1 MAGEILRFAQDDTA
15 TERCEKPVALPQHF
29 LDELLAR
36 TDITELVS
44 RYVPLKR
51 KGGSMWGCCPF
62 HHEKTPSFH
71 VEQDK
76 QFFKCFGCGEGGNAI
91 HFLMKMEN
99 LPYIDAVRKLAE
111 NANMELPEEEDGG
124 KGRLQRQRLLA
135 LNKDAARYYYDNLA
149 GEKGREALQYLLNR
163 GMTPQTIVRFGLG
176 YAEDD
181 WDSFVSA
188 MRKKGYTDMEL
199 ESARLAGRT
208 KNGKLYPFFRGRVMF
223 PIIDIRGDVVAFGGR
238 VIKGDGDGRK
248 YINSSDTPVYSKSR
262 TLYAMNLAKKSK
274 AGRFILCEGNIDV
287 IALHQAG
294 FDSAVASCG
303 TAFTA
308 EQARLL
314 AKYTSEVVICY
325 DADPAGQKAT
335 EKAIDILKQNGLNV
349 RVLRLPPKRDGQG
362 RVLYDSEGRPQK
374 VDPDDFIR
382 QNGPEAF
389 ARLLDK
395 PQTDGQYRMG
405 EIRKKYTDLTDDQT
419 RIAYL
424 KEAAEYI
431 ATLPS
436 PVEREIFAG
445 TAAQETGLPAEA
457 VRKEVDRIRAGKR
470 RRQQREEQKEAL
482 QPEKQLQP
490 KDWKLRYG
498 DARSAVVEERLIAAI
513 LGDKQLAEYAQVR
526 LDPEQFSSGF
536 LAKVYQTVLDRLN
549 RDLDPDPAACMNG
562 LEPAE
567 VQLLTHILSKYA
579 GLRDQTEQVRQY
591 IEIIQYQYQKR
602 TASADDPEV
611 LLEAIRRK
619 QG

>member
-1 MAGEILRFAQDDTA
+1 M
-15 TERCEKPVALPQHF
+15 ALPQQF

-76 QFFKCFGCGEGGNAI
+76 QFFKCFGCGEGGNAV

-111 NANMELPEEEDGG
+111 NAGMELPEEEDGG
-124 KGRLQRQRLLA
+124 KNRLRRQRLLA
-135 LNKDAARYYYDNLA
+135 LNKDAARYFYDNLA
-149 GEKGREALQYLLNR
+149 GEKGREALKYLLNR

-181 WDSFVSA
+181 WDSFIGA
-188 MRKKGYTDMEL
+188 MRKKGYTDLEL
-199 ESARLAGRT
+199 ETAKLAGRT

-262 TLYAMNLAKKSK
+262 TLYAMNLAKKTK

-314 AKYTSEVVICY
+314 SKYTSEVIICY
-325 DADPAGQKAT
+325 DADAAGQKAT
-335 EKAIDILKQNGLNV
+335 EKAIDILRENGLGV

-405 EIRKKYTDLTDDQT
+405 EIRAKYTDLTDDQT

-431 ATLPS
+431 ATLQS

-445 TAAQETGLPAEA
+445 TAAQESGLPAEA
-457 VRKEVDRIRAGKR
+457 VRKEVDRIRSAKR
-470 RRQQREEQKEAL
+470 RRQQQDARKEAL

-498 DARSAVVEERLIAAI
+498 DARSAVVEERLMAAV
-513 LGDKQLAEYAQVR
+513 LGDRQLAEYAQVR

-536 LAKVYQTVLDRLN
+536 LARVYQTVLDRLD

-579 GLRDQTEQVRQY
+579 GLRDQTEQVKQY
-591 IEIIQYQYQKR
+591 IETIQYQYQKR
-602 TASADDPEV
+602 TAAADDPEV
-611 LLEAIRRK
+611 LREALRRK

>member
-1 MAGEILRFAQDDTA
+1 M
-15 TERCEKPVALPQHF
+15 ALPQHF

-36 TDITELVS
+36 TDIVELVS

-91 HFLMKMEN
+91 HFLMKIEN

-111 NANMELPEEEDGG
+111 MAGMELPEEEDGG
-124 KGRLQRQRLLA
+124 RSRLQRQRLLA
-135 LNKDAARYYYDNLA
+135 LNKDAARYFYDTLA

-181 WDSFVSA
+181 WDSFVFA

-199 ESARLAGRT
+199 ETARLAGRT

-308 EQARLL
+308 DQARLL
-314 AKYTSEVVICY
+314 SKYTSEVIICY
-325 DADPAGQKAT
+325 DADAAGQKAT

-389 ARLLDK
+389 AKLLDK

-419 RIAYL
+419 RIAYV

-431 ATLPS
+431 STLPS
-436 PVEREIFAG
+436 PVEREVFAG
-445 TAAQETGLPAEA
+445 TAAQETGLPADA
-457 VRKEVDRIRAGKR
+457 IRKEIDRIRAAKR
-470 RRQQREEQKEAL
+470 RRQQREFQKEAV
-482 QPEKQLQP
+482 QPEKHLQP
-490 KDWKLRYG
+490 KEWSLRYS
-498 DARSAVVEERLIAAI
+498 DTRSAIAEERLIAAI
-513 LGDKQLAEYAQVR
+513 LGDRELAEYAQVR
-526 LDPEQFSSGF
+526 LDTEQFSSAF
-536 LAKVYQTVLDRLN
+536 LGRLYQLVMERIDQGH
-549 RDLDPDPAACMNG
+549 DPDPASCMMH

-567 VQLLTHILSKYA
+567 TRLLTDILSRQS
-579 GLRDQTEQVRQY
+579 GLREDKEQLAEY
-591 IEIIQYQYQKR
+591 IRTIQYQYQKR
-602 TASADDPEV
+602 NAPADDAA
-611 LLEAIRRK
+611 LLQEAIRRK

>member
-1 MAGEILRFAQDDTA
+1 M
-15 TERCEKPVALPQHF
+15 ALPQHF

-36 TDITELVS
+36 TDIVELVS

-76 QFFKCFGCGEGGNAI
+76 QFYKCFGCGEGGNAI
-91 HFLMKMEN
+91 QFLIKIEN

-111 NANMELPEEEDGG
+111 MAGMELPEEEDGG
-124 KGRLQRQRLLA
+124 KSRLQRQRLLA
-135 LNKDAARYYYDNLA
+135 LNKDAARYFYDTLA

-181 WDSFVSA
+181 WDSFLSA

-199 ESARLAGRT
+199 ETAKLAGRT
-208 KNGKLYPFFRGRVMF
+208 RNGKLYPFFRGRVMF

-238 VIKGDGDGRK
+238 VIRGDGDGRK

-314 AKYTSEVVICY
+314 GKYTSEVVICY
-325 DADPAGQKAT
+325 DADAAGLKAT
-335 EKAIDILKQNGLNV
+335 EKAIDILKQNGLSV

-395 PQTDGQYRMG
+395 PQTD
-405 EIRKKYTDLTDDQT
+405 
-419 RIAYL
+419 
-424 KEAAEYI
+424 
-431 ATLPS
+431 
-436 PVEREIFAG
+436 AG
-445 TAAQETGLPAEA
+445 
-457 VRKEVDRIRAGKR
+457 
-470 RRQQREEQKEAL
+470 
-482 QPEKQLQP
+482 
-490 KDWKLRYG
+490 
-498 DARSAVVEERLIAAI
+498 
-513 LGDKQLAEYAQVR
+513 
-526 LDPEQFSSGF
+526 SS
-536 LAKVYQTVLDRLN
+536 
-549 RDLDPDPAACMNG
+549 
-562 LEPAE
+562 
-567 VQLLTHILSKYA
+567 LL
-579 GLRDQTEQVRQY
+579 
-591 IEIIQYQYQKR
+591 
-602 TASADDPEV
+602 
-611 LLEAIRRK
+611 
-619 QG
+619 

>member
-1 MAGEILRFAQDDTA
+1 M
-15 TERCEKPVALPQHF
+15 ALPQHF

-181 WDSFVSA
+181 WDSFISA
-188 MRKKGYTDMEL
+188 MRKKGYTDLEL
-199 ESARLAGRT
+199 ETAKLAGRT

-325 DADPAGQKAT
+325 DADAAGLKAT

-349 RVLRLPPKRDGQG
+349 RVQTGIDMPKIAEPYIRLKAMSHLEKG
-362 RVLYDSEGRPQK
+362 RVVIFACGTGNPFFSTDTAAALRAAEISAEAILLAKNIDGVYDS
-374 VDPDDFIR
+374 DPR
-382 QNGPEAF
+382 TNPEAKKFDSISYKEVLSRGLAVMDTTATALAMDNNKPVLVF
-389 ARLLDK
+389 AISD
-395 PQTDGQYRMG
+395 PQNIKRVLMG
-405 EIRKKYTDLTDDQT
+405 ENI
-419 RIAYL
+419 
-424 KEAAEYI
+424 
-431 ATLPS
+431 
-436 PVEREIFAG
+436 G
-445 TAAQETGLPAEA
+445 T
-457 VRKEVDRIRAGKR
+457 
-470 RRQQREEQKEAL
+470 
-482 QPEKQLQP
+482 
-490 KDWKLRYG
+490 
-498 DARSAVVEERLIAAI
+498 VVEA
-513 LGDKQLAEYAQVR
+513 
-526 LDPEQFSSGF
+526 
-536 LAKVYQTVLDRLN
+536 
-549 RDLDPDPAACMNG
+549 
-562 LEPAE
+562 
-567 VQLLTHILSKYA
+567 
-579 GLRDQTEQVRQY
+579 
-591 IEIIQYQYQKR
+591 
-602 TASADDPEV
+602 
-611 LLEAIRRK
+611 
-619 QG
+619 